1 MRKMIGAAGLLA
13 AMVTGIVAV
22 VSQARGENL
31 RAPATQPDTETVL
44 VTHRVQAGKQD
55 EYLTLL
61 AKQWAALTKHH
72 LVQDRPH
79 IVLRGD
85 DDKGKPYF
93 VEILTW
99 VSHESPDNVPPDVQ
113 TIWDA
118 MGKLVE
124 NRDGHRGIEFPE
136 VHEVELPKSN

>member
-1 MRKMIGAAGLLA
+1 MRSKIGASLFA
-13 AMVTGIVAV
+13 AIVTIIMLVML
-22 VSQARGENL
+22 QARGENFS
-31 RAPATQPDTETVL
+31 APATQPDTETVL

-61 AKQWAALTKHH
+61 ARQWDALAKHH
-72 LVQDRPH
+72 LVKDRPH

-99 VSHESPDNVPPDVQ
+99 VSHQAPDNVPQDVQ

-136 VHEVELPKSN
+136 VHEVELPKAN